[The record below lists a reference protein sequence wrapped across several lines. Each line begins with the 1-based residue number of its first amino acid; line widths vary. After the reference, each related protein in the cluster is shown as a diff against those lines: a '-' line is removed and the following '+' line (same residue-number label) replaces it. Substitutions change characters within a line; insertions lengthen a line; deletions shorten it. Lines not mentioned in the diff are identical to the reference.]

1 MRTRGARGRRSAGIS
16 VSDRV
21 LNLEGSWSHE
31 NNVPLN
37 LIYCKNSGPSPG
49 IVNRTRL
56 SWKLFFFFFTL
67 EVWNLLAQETNS
79 YAARVGAPSTWYDT
93 YIEK

>member
-1 MRTRGARGRRSAGIS
+1 MRTRGARGGRSAGIS

-37 LIYCKNSGPSPG
+37 LIYRKNSGPSPG
-49 IVNRTRL
+49 IVNRTSTIL
-56 SWKLFFFFFTL
+56 KLFFVFSHLKYGICLRRKLIVMLL
-67 EVWNLLAQETNS
+67 E
-79 YAARVGAPSTWYDT
+79 
-93 YIEK
+93 

>member
-1 MRTRGARGRRSAGIS
+1 MRTRGPRGGRSAGIS

-49 IVNRTRL
+49 IVNRTSTILEAFFCFSHLKYGICLRR
-56 SWKLFFFFFTL
+56 KLIVTL
-67 EVWNLLAQETNS
+67 LE
-79 YAARVGAPSTWYDT
+79 
-93 YIEK
+93 

>member
-1 MRTRGARGRRSAGIS
+1 MLIS

-37 LIYCKNSGPSPG
+37 LIYRKNSGPSPG
-49 IVNRTRL
+49 IVNRTSTIL
-56 SWKLFFFFFTL
+56 EAFFCFFHT
-67 EVWNLLAQETNS
+67 
-79 YAARVGAPSTWYDT
+79 
-93 YIEK
+93 